1 MNATNIKNILEAA
14 LMVSTQ
20 PLTLDKLQGLF
31 ARDAVQ
37 PDRDVLRSALAELA
51 EDCSGRGIELKEV
64 ASGWRYQV
72 RADYAD
78 WVNRLWDEKPPRY
91 SRALMETLA
100 IIAYR
105 QPITRGEIEDIR
117 GVSVSANI
125 VRTLQEREWIKSVG
139 HRDVPG
145 KPELLATTKEFLDY
159 FNLKKLSDLPTLA
172 EIRDLDEINPDLF
185 TGLEQGEGQATAE
198 TGTGQS
204 PAGDDDSGAVDIGT
218 EGSVADDAEAD
229 VNEDETVAEFE
240 PEAADVAEGSDERAA
255 GDDSEVAETGG
266 AAGNSGGET
275 AATED
280 EAEDVASSET
290 GEAEAVDADVA
301 DQADDSAAAD
311 GADNAMTSDAED
323 EDDED
328 DDSDK
333 VVQFSK

>member
-31 ARDAVQ
+31 AKDAVQ

-72 RADYAD
+72 RVDYAD

-125 VRTLQEREWIKSVG
+125 IRTLQEREWIKSVG

-185 TGLEQGEGQATAE
+185 AGFEQGAGQGAGQSADAE
-198 TGTGQS
+198 AGQS
-204 PAGDDDSGAVDIGT
+204 PA
-218 EGSVADDAEAD
+218 ADDGGTVDAD
-229 VNEDETVAEFE
+229 TEDSSVGDGDTATEFE
-240 PEAADVAEGSDERAA
+240 YDTGAAA
-255 GDDSEVAETGG
+255 DDSEAVATDEAE
-266 AAGNSGGET
+266 AA
-275 AATED
+275 
-280 EAEDVASSET
+280 AEDVASIEA
-290 GEAEAVDADVA
+290 GEAETVDADVA
-301 DQADDSAAAD
+301 DQADDRAAAD
-311 GADNAMTSDAED
+311 SADNATEADAED

-328 DDSDK
+328 DDK
-333 VVQFSK
+333 IVQFSK